1 VTGWTRLD
9 ELATGDYVAVPRR
22 IAPPDEP
29 ASWCD
34 DELVLLAHLL
44 GDGSMGPNG
53 VKYSTADPANKMAV
67 EQAALRLFGIRVEGS
82 KQGRTWLLWF
92 PSPYR
97 LTHGRRHPIRN
108 WLEPLGLW
116 GARSPDKFI
125 PEEIFGLSDVQVA
138 LFLRHLWATDG
149 SITMS
154 RNGRGP
160 LVRAYYATTSRRLA
174 DGVRRALLRLDIR
187 TRLAR
192 TRKSGYR
199 DCWQVRIDGAQQT
212 SDFLSSVGCHGERGA
227 RIAECLDVLAAIKAN
242 PNADL
247 VPWAVAE
254 RVRASMRGA
263 GVTGRAMATALQEA
277 YCGSYLLGDARR
289 PRRFS
294 RPRLAQMAAVVD
306 DPELRA
312 LASSEVMWD
321 EVVEIVPVGQVPTF
335 DATVEGTHNFVAN
348 GVIAH
353 NSLEQDADVVL
364 FIYRDEV
371 YHSDSPDRG
380 TAEIILSKHRNGP
393 TGLTQLAFLEH
404 YTRFANMARV

>member
-1 VTGWTRLD
+1 
-9 ELATGDYVAVPRR
+9 
-22 IAPPDEP
+22 
-29 ASWCD
+29 
-34 DELVLLAHLL
+34 
-44 GDGSMGPNG
+44 
-53 VKYSTADPANKMAV
+53 
-67 EQAALRLFGIRVEGS
+67 LFGIRVEGT
-82 KQGRTWLLWF
+82 KHGRTWLLWF
-92 PSPYR
+92 PAPYR
-97 LTHGRRHPIRN
+97 LTHGRRHPVRN

-116 GARSPDKFI
+116 GTRSPDKFI
-125 PEEIFGLSDVQVA
+125 PEEIFGLSDEQVA

-149 SITMS
+149 SITMT

-199 DCWQVRIDGAQQT
+199 DCWHVRIDGAEQT
-212 SDFLSSVGCHGERGA
+212 SDFLSTVGCYGERGG
-227 RIAECLDVLAAIKAN
+227 RIPECLDVLAGVKAN
-242 PNADL
+242 PNVDL
-247 VPWAVAE
+247 VPWAVAD
-254 RVRASMRGA
+254 RVRASMRDA
-263 GVTGRAMATALQEA
+263 GVTSRAMATALHEG

-371 YHSDSPDRG
+371 YHQDSPDRG

-393 TGLTQLAFLEH
+393 TGITQLAFLEH